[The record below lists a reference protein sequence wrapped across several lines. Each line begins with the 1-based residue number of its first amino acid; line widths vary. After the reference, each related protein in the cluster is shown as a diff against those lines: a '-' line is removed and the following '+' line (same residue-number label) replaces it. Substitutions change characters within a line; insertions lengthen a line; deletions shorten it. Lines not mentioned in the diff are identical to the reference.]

1 MRCSFCDPSP
11 GHPSRCWTGE
21 VPGQT
26 SCQPPSPSLPSR
38 AFSSTVLAT
47 MFSNSMLIL
56 SQVTAAAAHRAP
68 GSPRRIQSQFILPKH
83 RPPPPPTAQP
93 RKKIQPSSSTFR
105 RSRPVTVRTTPPL
118 CSFSSFDSASY
129 SSSPFF
135 LPLPPPSHPSPWSCC
150 QRGGGASDVSL
161 GVKIV
166 VESKRRNDSAHR
178 RSSHTDRGLTLH
190 TLPVSFTMKHK

>member
-1 MRCSFCDPSP
+1 MRCSFYDPSP

-135 LPLPPPSHPSPWSCC
+135 FCLFLLPLILRPGAAVREEEEPRTSNSVLKLLSKAN
-150 QRGGGASDVSL
+150 GGTIQHIDGALTPTEVSL
-161 GVKIV
+161 CTHFP
-166 VESKRRNDSAHR
+166 S
-178 RSSHTDRGLTLH
+178 RSR
-190 TLPVSFTMKHK
+190 